1 MLDIGA
7 TESVSQIFDIF
18 FSKAQSSSHRK
29 VVRVDPKYDF
39 PIASAMDP
47 YTQKMVFAY
56 ISIFVHLLFPMILS
70 VYMLVIVY
78 RSKYHGI
85 GILAATFYLVTY
97 YQIAL

>member
-7 TESVSQIFDIF
+7 TESASQIFDIF
-18 FSKAQSSSHRK
+18 FSKAHSSTHRK

-39 PIASAMDP
+39 PIPMDLD
-47 YTQKMVFAY
+47 TQKMVFAY
-56 ISIFVHLLFPMILS
+56 VSVFVHLIFPMILS
-70 VYMLVIVY
+70 VYMLIIVY

-97 YQIAL
+97 YQIALW

>member
-1 MLDIGA
+1 MVG
-7 TESVSQIFDIF
+7 TESASQVFDIF
-18 FSKAQSSSHRK
+18 FSKAHSGKRIK

-39 PIASAMDP
+39 FINMDP
-47 YTQKMVFAY
+47 DTQKMVFSL
-56 ISIFVHLLFPMILS
+56 ISIFVHFIFPIILS
-70 VYMLVIVY
+70 IYLLIIVY